1 MEATTRHIADSK
13 KNQTDMRSAI
23 LEKRV
28 ALRKL
33 VKKNTKCHHLQIYTE
48 ANAVCRRITV
58 MYEEDKISIHQAMQL
73 IFETHEQLS
82 HKNLPKDTVA
92 QNIHKLLDKLDGT
105 DKTKFSIIMANT
117 NSSVHAARQRGSTSP
132 EAEKYSESY
141 WADVI

>member
-1 MEATTRHIADSK
+1 MKATIRPMADS
-13 KNQTDMRSAI
+13 NNETDTRSAI

-33 VKKNTKCHHLQIYTE
+33 VKKNTKCHHLQVYTE

-58 MYEEDKISIHQAMQL
+58 LYEEDKISMQQAMKL

-92 QNIHKLLDKLDGT
+92 QNIHKLLDKLDGA
-105 DKTKFSIIMANT
+105 DKTTFGIIMANT
-117 NSSVHAARQRGSTSP
+117 NSSVHVKGGQHERTSP

>member
-1 MEATTRHIADSK
+1 MAGFE

-33 VKKNTKCHHLQIYTE
+33 VKKNTKCHHLQVYTE
-48 ANAVCRRITV
+48 ANAVCKRITV
-58 MYEEDKISIHQAMQL
+58 LYEEDKISMQQAMKL

-92 QNIHKLLDKLDGT
+92 QNIHKLLDKLDGA
-105 DKTKFSIIMANT
+105 DKTTFGIIMANT
-117 NSSVHAARQRGSTSP
+117 NSSVHVKGEQRERTSP
-132 EAEKYSESY
+132 EAERYSESY

>member
-1 MEATTRHIADSK
+1 MEEKAERLHICQS
-13 KNQTDMRSAI
+13 DMRSAI
-23 LEKRV
+23 LEKRA

-33 VKKNTKCHHLQIYTE
+33 VKQNTKCHHLQIYTE

-58 MYEEDKISIHQAMQL
+58 LYEEDKISMQQAMEL

-82 HKNLPKDTVA
+82 HKDLPKDTVA

-105 DKTKFSIIMANT
+105 DKTTFSIIMAN
-117 NSSVHAARQRGSTSP
+117 SSVHAEKQYEQESS
-132 EAEKYSESY
+132 EAGEYSESY